1 MMEKLGTV
9 ATQHSEVQPMTTD
22 ASMRHMRRGVSIVA
36 DIKFTEARSSR
47 ARGVLTNSGH
57 W

>member
-1 MMEKLGTV
+1 MEKLGTV